1 VSFARQ
7 GAGTVLARVIV
18 YAAIFA
24 ANILIARYLGPA
36 GKGQIAIL
44 VFTITVVVNLAALGV
59 PAALSYY
66 IGRRIGEPQ
75 KMLGAS
81 IPLFAATL
89 IVFGV
94 PYLVALPWLRLNFFT
109 DMPAWLPLAAIL
121 AFPLTLWTNYAIY
134 VFVGM
139 GRIRLYNLLEIT
151 DRVSYLL
158 FQALILVAV
167 SRTVAGVIYAE
178 ILGRGLACALA
189 CWLIWKLARPVLKFS
204 VPEMKQLLNYGLR
217 AQIITIATIITFR
230 VGLYILR
237 YYRDDATVGQYAM
250 ALNVAEILLFIP
262 NSFGVVLFSRTA
274 STTDEEANRF
284 TPVATRNVLFVT
296 AVSAALLALAAPILV
311 PAIFGKAFAP
321 SLAPFMVLL
330 PGVVIFTIYRVLSY
344 DLMARGMPL
353 RVSLAA
359 GAGLIANVITG
370 LILVPGMGA
379 MGAAWGNFA
388 GYAATSIIVL
398 AQYLYVSKT
407 PLLELLVFKP
417 SDIRFYTRLLNR
429 RRET

>member
-1 VSFARQ
+1 MSFARQ

-18 YAAIFA
+18 YGAIFI

-44 VFTITVVVNLAALGV
+44 VFTISVVVNLAALGV
-59 PAALSYY
+59 PSALSYY

-81 IPLFAATL
+81 IPLFATTL
-89 IVFGV
+89 FAFGV
-94 PYLVALPWLRLNFFT
+94 PYLIALPWLHRNFFP
-109 DMPAWLPLAAIL
+109 DMPSWLPLLALL

-151 DRVSYLL
+151 DRVSYLFFL
-158 FQALILVAV
+158 ALILVAM
-167 SRTVAGVIYAE
+167 SQTVAGVICAE
-178 ILGRGLACALA
+178 ILGRGLACVLA
-189 CWLIWKLARPVLKFS
+189 CWLIWKLVRPVLKFS
-204 VPEMKQLLNYGLR
+204 VVEMKQLLGYGLR
-217 AQIITIATIITFR
+217 AHIITITTIIAFR
-230 VGLYILR
+230 IGMYILR
-237 YYRDDATVGQYAM
+237 YYRDDATVGQYAL
-250 ALNVAEILLFIP
+250 ALNVAELLLFIP
-262 NSFGVVLFSRTA
+262 NSFGVVLFARTA
-274 STTDEEANRF
+274 NTSDEEANRF

-296 AVSAALLALAAPILV
+296 AISAVLLVLTAPFLI
-311 PAIFGKAFAP
+311 PAIFGKAFTP

-359 GAGLIANVITG
+359 GAGLAANVITG
-370 LILVPGMGA
+370 LMLVPGMGA

-388 GYAATSIIVL
+388 GYTITSAIVL
-398 AQYLYVSKT
+398 AQYIYVSRT
-407 PLLELLVFKP
+407 PLLELLIFKP
-417 SDIRFYTRLLNR
+417 SDLRFYSRLFNR
-429 RRET
+429 QAGN